1 MYITTIPALGSKHT
15 KNKWGGDA
23 GSVTNLKTRHFSRFT
38 LFDQLLMAFR
48 SGTIGRNFWSLFT
61 AHQKFTYGRRG
72 FFLNLFIKHQ
82 TFHFTAVQSF
92 FLRSI
97 EHKSFHP
104 KDLEKEQK
112 CPQNRKMRGTFFRGT
127 NFMLISPP
135 SLKYVT
141 PIPSSLCEVSD
152 PHKRINLLKYSNKR
166 YQMIKY
172 LLLTHRRM
180 GSLCVKRRENDCTI
194 PVTYCSPQL
203 HVNIVILLHQD

>member
-1 MYITTIPALGSKHT
+1 
-15 KNKWGGDA
+15 
-23 GSVTNLKTRHFSRFT
+23 
-38 LFDQLLMAFR
+38 
-48 SGTIGRNFWSLFT
+48 
-61 AHQKFTYGRRG
+61 
-72 FFLNLFIKHQ
+72 
-82 TFHFTAVQSF
+82 
-92 FLRSI
+92 
-97 EHKSFHP
+97 
-104 KDLEKEQK
+104 
-112 CPQNRKMRGTFFRGT
+112 MRGTFFRGT

-203 HVNIVILLHQD
+203 HVNIVILLHQDQFPSAILSFGCHFLTAQQRRMVQNLGGYVFYHEKILGKLLQFQLLGLDLLGSQSLSFCIEDTTPRIGQNFPFTNY